1 MIKKYNFYNLSLSI
15 TITFNKKILNEK
27 KKKNS
32 RGISKFRLQH
42 HQYYKKHLDKIDP
55 MTSRK
60 FINGDPSGSHLSLKT
75 SGPPSIFG

>member
-27 KKKNS
+27 KKKKIS

-42 HQYYKKHLDKIDP
+42 HQYYKKHLWMISVVH
-55 MTSRK
+55 TGYRW
-60 FINGDPSGSHLSLKT
+60 
-75 SGPPSIFG
+75 